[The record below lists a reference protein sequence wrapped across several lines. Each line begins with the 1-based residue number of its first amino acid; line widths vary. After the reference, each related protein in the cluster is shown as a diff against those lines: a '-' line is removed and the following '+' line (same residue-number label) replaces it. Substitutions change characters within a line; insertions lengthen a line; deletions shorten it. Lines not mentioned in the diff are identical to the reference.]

1 MARQWPSH
9 LEVARL
15 GPSHLKLARLRPSPS
30 RWWFLVFSAFGSVR
44 DSVDPDSDLIPDLAV
59 SRIPDLAVNPL
70 LSSSPKLILIRS

>member
-1 MARQWPSH
+1 M
-9 LEVARL
+9 
-15 GPSHLKLARLRPSPS
+15 
-30 RWWFLVFSAFGSVR
+30 FSAFGSVR